1 MKQEQMKNLKV
12 FAITLAMLLL
22 GFYAFFRIL
31 AYKYVS
37 PTNYELIDNWDITV
51 NGTTYHNVSLNEFE
65 FRNLKRGDVISL
77 SNTIPERVVGNQ
89 TMMFNTYLSSVNVIL
104 GDVSIY
110 QYAMKRD
117 EADDIIGSG
126 CHFVI
131 IPRNSSGKTFHI
143 NLTARE
149 NNAFTNMETITFVP
163 TTHAYSYYTLKK
175 ASTIFISFFL
185 VILGIIL
192 SIVGAIILFSNSHNF
207 QLTYIGLFS
216 FFMGMWSM
224 CNVKVL
230 QIFNINLSS
239 CASVEYLSLF
249 ASTIPLTML
258 LSAVRKDYTPRSRLA
273 MRGIAL
279 VFTIFVVIT
288 SFLHFT
294 KIVHYSQV
302 LSIFHMLVGMSL
314 LVFAIVN
321 LRNHR
326 KKTTA
331 EIAMSLGFIVL
342 CLSFA
347 ADLIR
352 FNVQKYLMPN
362 NPKLYDSFIP
372 IGTLIFIILLLYSF
386 SQSTLTMIHDKA
398 EQELLS
404 YIAYHDD
411 LCKIYNRAM
420 CDKEFERLDTSDEN
434 YSLVNLDLN
443 GLKAINDRMGHAAG
457 DKLLVSF
464 ANILT
469 KAFENI
475 GTCYRMGGD
484 EFIVI
489 VPESGTPFISNCI
502 ERMEILEKEGSKELD
517 YPIEASY
524 GIASRNEVPEC
535 TAAKVN
541 SLADSRMYEMKVL
554 AHKNRK

>member
-1 MKQEQMKNLKV
+1 MKQEQLKNLKI
-12 FAITLAMLLL
+12 FAITMAFLLL

-31 AYKYVS
+31 TYKYES
-37 PTNYELIDNWDITV
+37 PVNYQFIENWDISV
-51 NGTTYHNVSLNEFE
+51 NGKTYHNVSLNEFE
-65 FRNLKRGDVISL
+65 FSNLKKGDVVSL
-77 SNTIPERVVGNQ
+77 SNTIPKQVTGNQ
-89 TMMFNTYLSSVNVIL
+89 TMLINTYLSSVNVIL
-104 GDVSIY
+104 GDDSIY

-126 CHFVI
+126 CHFII
-131 IPRNSSGKTFHI
+131 IPRNSSGKKIHI
-143 NLTARE
+143 NLIARE
-149 NNAFTNMETITFVP
+149 DNAFTNMETIIFVP
-163 TTHAYSYYTLKK
+163 TTCAYSYYAHKK
-175 ASTIFISFFL
+175 ASTIFVSFFL

-192 SIVGAIILFSNSHNF
+192 SFVGAISLISNSNNF

-216 FFMGMWSM
+216 FFMGVWSM

-239 CASVEYLSLF
+239 CASVEYFSLF
-249 ASTIPLTML
+249 AATIPLVML
-258 LSAVRKDYTPRSRLA
+258 LSTVRTKDTLWSRLVI
-273 MRGIAL
+273 RSIAL
-279 VFTIFVVIT
+279 VFTIFLFVT
-288 SFLHFT
+288 SILHFT
-294 KIVHYSQV
+294 KKVHYSQV
-302 LSIFHMLVGMSL
+302 LSLFHMLVAISL
-314 LVFAIVN
+314 VVFAIVSI
-321 LRNHR
+321 RNHR
-326 KKTTA
+326 KKTVA
-331 EIAMSLGFIVL
+331 EISMSLGFIVL

-372 IGTLIFIILLLYSF
+372 IGTLLFIILLLYSF
-386 SQSTLTMIHDKA
+386 CQSTLTFIHDKA

-411 LCKIYNRAM
+411 LCKIYNRAK
-420 CDKEFERLDTSDEN
+420 CDKEFERLDNSQEN
-434 YSLVNLDLN
+434 YALVNLDLN
-443 GLKAINDRMGHAAG
+443 GLKTINDSLGHAAG

-464 ANILT
+464 AAILT

-489 VPESGTPFISNCI
+489 VPESGIAFIPTCL
-502 ERMEILEKEGSKELD
+502 ERMEILEKEYSKEIAFT
-517 YPIEASY
+517 IEASY
-524 GIASRNEVPEC
+524 GIAKRTEVPEH

-541 SLADSRMYEMKVL
+541 SLADSRMYEMKVQ
-554 AHKNRK
+554 AHKNRR

>member
-1 MKQEQMKNLKV
+1 MKQEHFKNLKV
-12 FAITLAMLLL
+12 FAITLGMLIL

-31 AYKYVS
+31 THKYITPS
-37 PTNYELIDNWDITV
+37 NYQLTENWDITV
-51 NGTTYHNVSLNEFE
+51 NGTTYHNISLNKFE
-65 FRNLKRGDVISL
+65 FSNLKKGDVISL
-77 SNTIPERVVGNQ
+77 SNTIPDRVVGNQ

-104 GDVSIY
+104 NDVSIY
-110 QYAMKRD
+110 QYAMKRN
-117 EADDIIGSG
+117 ESSDIIGSG

-143 NLTARE
+143 NLTARQ
-149 NNAFTNMETITFVP
+149 NNAFTNIETISFVP
-163 TTHAYSYYTLKK
+163 TTHAYSYYTHKK
-175 ASTIFISFFL
+175 ASTIFVSFFL

-192 SIVGAIILFSNSHNF
+192 SIVGAITLISNPKYF

-216 FFMGMWSM
+216 FFMGVWSM

-239 CASVEYLSLF
+239 CSSVEYLSLF
-249 ASTIPLTML
+249 ASAIPLVML
-258 LSAVRKDYTPRSRLA
+258 ISTVRKDDTPKSRLVIH
-273 MRGIAL
+273 GIAF
-279 VFTIFVVIT
+279 VFAIFVVVASI
-288 SFLHFT
+288 LHFT
-294 KIVHYSQV
+294 QIVHYSQV
-302 LSIFHMLVGMSL
+302 LSIFHLLVALSL
-314 LVFAIVN
+314 VVFAIIGI
-321 LRNHR
+321 RNRR

-331 EIAMSLGFIVL
+331 EVAMSLGFFFL

-362 NPKLYDSFIP
+362 NPRLYDSFIP
-372 IGTLIFIILLLYSF
+372 IGTLLFIILLLYSF
-386 SQSTLTMIHDKA
+386 SMSTLSMIHDQA
-398 EQELLS
+398 EQELLA

-411 LCKIYNRAM
+411 LCKIYNRAK
-420 CDKEFERLDTSDEN
+420 CDKEFECLDNGDEN

-443 GLKAINDRMGHAAG
+443 GLKTINDSMGHAAG
-457 DKLLVSF
+457 DKLLISF

-469 KAFENI
+469 KAFENV

-489 VPESGTPFISNCI
+489 VPEANSIFIPTCI
-502 ERMEILEKEGSKELD
+502 ERMEILEKKESKEMD
-517 YPIEASY
+517 FPIEASY
-524 GIASRNEVPEC
+524 GIAARDEVPER

-541 SLADSRMYEMKVL
+541 SLADSRMYEMKVK
-554 AHKNRK
+554 AHKNRN

>member
-1 MKQEQMKNLKV
+1 MKNFKV

-31 AYKYVS
+31 TYKYVTPS
-37 PTNYELIDNWDITV
+37 NYQLIDNWNITV
-51 NGTTYHNVSLNEFE
+51 NGTTYNNVSLNEFE
-65 FRNLKRGDVISL
+65 FSNLKKGDVVSL
-77 SNTIPERVVGNQ
+77 SNTIPERVAGNQ

-104 GDVSIY
+104 NDVSIY

-117 EADDIIGSG
+117 EADHIIGSG

-149 NNAFTNMETITFVP
+149 NNAFTNIETITFVP
-163 TTHAYSYYTLKK
+163 TTHAYAYYTHKK
-175 ASTIFISFFL
+175 ASTIFVSFFL

-192 SIVGAIILFSNSHNF
+192 SIVGAITLLSNSHNF

-216 FFMGMWSM
+216 FFMGIWSM

-239 CASVEYLSLF
+239 CTSVEYLSLF
-249 ASTIPLTML
+249 AAAIPLVLL
-258 LSAVRKDYTPRSRLA
+258 LSTVQKGDTKISRLTIK
-273 MRGIAL
+273 GIAL
-279 VFTIFVVIT
+279 MFTVFVVTT

-294 KIVHYSQV
+294 KLVHYSQL
-302 LSIFHMLVGMSL
+302 LSLFHLLVAMSL
-314 LVFAIVN
+314 IVFAIVS
-321 LRNHR
+321 LRNRH
-326 KKTTA
+326 KKTAA
-331 EIAMSLGFIVL
+331 EKAMSLGFIVL
-342 CLSFA
+342 CSSFG

-372 IGTLIFIILLLYSF
+372 IGTLLFIILLLYSF
-386 SQSTLTMIHDKA
+386 SQSTLEMIHDKA

-420 CDKEFERLDTSDEN
+420 CDKEFERLDTGDEN

-443 GLKAINDRMGHAAG
+443 GLKTINDSMGHAAG
-457 DKLLVSF
+457 DQLLLSF

-484 EFIVI
+484 DFIVI

-502 ERMEILEKEGSKELD
+502 ERMEILEKEGSKELN

-524 GIASRNEVPEC
+524 GIASRNEVPER

>member
-1 MKQEQMKNLKV
+1 MTQQYLKNLKV
-12 FAITLAMLLL
+12 FAVTLVMLFLC
-22 GFYAFFRIL
+22 FYAFFYIL
-31 AYKYVS
+31 TDKYVAPS
-37 PTNYELIDNWDITV
+37 NIQLIDNWDISY
-51 NGTTYHNVSLNEFE
+51 NGSTYHNVSLSEFE
-65 FRNLKRGDVISL
+65 FINLKKGDVVSL
-77 SNTIPERVVGNQ
+77 SNTIPDRVVGNQ

-104 GDVSIY
+104 NDVSIY

-117 EADDIIGSG
+117 EAEDIIGSG

-131 IPRNSSGKTFHI
+131 IPRNSSGKTVHI
-143 NLTARE
+143 NVTARE
-149 NNAFTNMETITFVP
+149 DNAFTNMETITFVP
-163 TTHAYSYYTLKK
+163 TTHAYSYYTHRK
-175 ASTIFISFFL
+175 ASTIFVSFFL

-192 SIVGAIILFSNSHNF
+192 SIVGAITLLSNSRNF

-216 FFMGMWSM
+216 FFMGIWSM

-249 ASTIPLTML
+249 AATIPLVLL
-258 LSAVRKDYTPRSRLA
+258 LSTVRKDDTPKSRLA
-273 MRGIAL
+273 IRLIAL
-279 VFTIFVVIT
+279 VFTIFVVVT
-288 SFLHFT
+288 SILHFT
-294 KIVHYSQV
+294 KIVHFSQM
-302 LSIFHMLVGMSL
+302 LSLFHGLVALSL
-314 LVFAIVN
+314 IVFAVVGIRNRRKRTPAQIV
-321 LRNHR
+321 
-326 KKTTA
+326 
-331 EIAMSLGFIVL
+331 MFLGFLVL

-347 ADLIR
+347 ADLVR

-362 NPKLYDSFIP
+362 NPHLYDSFIP
-372 IGTLIFIILLLYSF
+372 IGTLLFIILLLYSF
-386 SQSTLTMIHDKA
+386 SQSTLAMIHDKA

-420 CDKEFERLDTSDEN
+420 CDKEFDRLDNSDEN

-443 GLKAINDRMGHAAG
+443 GLKEINDNMGHAAG
-457 DKLLVSF
+457 DKLLMSF
-464 ANILT
+464 AEILT
-469 KAFENI
+469 KAFENV

-489 VPESGTPFISNCI
+489 VPEESAAFIPSCI
-502 ERMEILEKEGSKELD
+502 DRMEILEKEGSKELN

-524 GIASRNEVPEC
+524 GIAARNEVKERS
-535 TAAKVN
+535 AAKVN
-541 SLADSRMYEMKVL
+541 SLADSRMYEMKVK

>member
-1 MKQEQMKNLKV
+1 MKQEQIKNFKV
-12 FAITLAMLLL
+12 FAITLALLLL
-22 GFYAFFRIL
+22 GFFSFLKIL
-31 AYKYVS
+31 TYKYVS
-37 PTNYELIDNWDITV
+37 PSSVELIDNWDVTV
-51 NGTTYHNVSLNEFE
+51 NGTTYHNVSLSEFE
-65 FRNLKRGDVISL
+65 VSNLKQGDVVSL
-77 SNTIPERVVGNQ
+77 SNTIPKRVVGNQ
-89 TMMFNTYLSSVNVIL
+89 TLMFNTYLSSVNVIL
-104 GDVSIY
+104 DDVSIY
-110 QYAMKRD
+110 QYSMKRD

-163 TTHAYSYYTLKK
+163 TTHAYSYYTHKK

-192 SIVGAIILFSNSHNF
+192 SIVGAITLLSNPRNF

-216 FFMGMWSM
+216 FFMGIWSM

-249 ASTIPLTML
+249 AATIPLVLL
-258 LSAVRKDYTPRSRLA
+258 LSTVRKDDSPKSRLA
-273 MRGIAL
+273 IRGIAL
-279 VFTIFVVIT
+279 VFTIFVVTT
-288 SFLHFT
+288 SILHFT

-302 LSIFHMLVGMSL
+302 LSLFHGLVALSL
-314 LVFAIVN
+314 VVYAIVSI
-321 LRNHR
+321 RNRR

-331 EIAMSLGFIVL
+331 EMAISLGFWVL

-372 IGTLIFIILLLYSF
+372 IGTLLFIILLLYSF
-386 SQSTLTMIHDKA
+386 SQSTLAMIHDKA

-420 CDKEFERLDTSDEN
+420 CDKEFERLDNSDEN

-443 GLKAINDRMGHAAG
+443 GLKTINDSMGHAAG

-464 ANILT
+464 AEILT

-489 VPESGTPFISNCI
+489 VPEANALFIPTCI

-524 GIASRNEVPEC
+524 GIASRNEVPEH

-541 SLADSRMYEMKVL
+541 SLADSRMYEMKVK
-554 AHKNRK
+554 AHKNRQ